1 MTRSGKLARLAL
13 RATTFVLLVALLV
26 PAGGAG
32 AERRKKEKEEQGS
45 GLDRRVAEKL
55 LTAYELFQDDKFDKA
70 LAIVDGLA
78 RRRNLRPAEIAQIHR
93 FRGYIFVSQ
102 GKNEEAAAE
111 FEKALAQKGLD
122 RAAEQVTTYSLA
134 QIHTQ
139 LGRYDRALELIETWF
154 ASEESPK
161 ADAYYLKAM
170 ILVQQEDFAAAL
182 EPAQRAV
189 EMEPSP
195 RESWLQLLVAI
206 YSNLKDFPN
215 VAATLERL
223 VAVAPGKKQYWIQ
236 LAAVQHFLERDA
248 RALAAL
254 RLAHHGALLNED
266 RDFRQLGRLLYLREL
281 PYQCAT
287 AVEGAVSAGT
297 VTGDAD
303 SWRLVANCYIAARE
317 NDRALAPLA
326 KAAELAPDGE
336 TYMLL
341 GQIHLQAERFE
352 EALDALQKSLAK
364 SKPERRGAVHLLI
377 GVAQLGS
384 DRFDDA
390 ERSFRAAQADAKTRR
405 AADSYLTF
413 LEQERARSAQR
424 DALRTAAR
432 D

>member
-1 MTRSGKLARLAL
+1 
-13 RATTFVLLVALLV
+13 
-26 PAGGAG
+26 
-32 AERRKKEKEEQGS
+32 
-45 GLDRRVAEKL
+45 
-55 LTAYELFQDDKFDKA
+55 
-70 LAIVDGLA
+70 
-78 RRRNLRPAEIAQIHR
+78 
-93 FRGYIFVSQ
+93 
-102 GKNEEAAAE
+102 
-111 FEKALAQKGLD
+111 
-122 RAAEQVTTYSLA
+122 
-134 QIHTQ
+134 
-139 LGRYDRALELIETWF
+139 
-154 ASEESPK
+154 
-161 ADAYYLKAM
+161 
-170 ILVQQEDFAAAL
+170 
-182 EPAQRAV
+182 
-189 EMEPSP
+189 
-195 RESWLQLLVAI
+195 
-206 YSNLKDFPN
+206 

-223 VAVAPGKKQYWIQ
+223 VAVAPGRKQYWIQ

-287 AVEGAVSAGT
+287 VVEGAVSAGT

-377 GVAQLGS
+377 GVAQLGN

-424 DALRTAAR
+424 DALRTASAE
-432 D
+432 